1 MNELMDLFR
10 TELLQQLAVLEGAL
24 ARTPVATQ
32 DLLRAAHTLKGSA
45 RIVGVREAERLGV
58 AMEERAVLLERG
70 EPVSPGVL
78 AAFRRA
84 AEIFAE
90 LAELTDEDALPAW
103 EKAEHET
110 IDAAVAALA
119 GTAEP
124 SSSPASL
131 GGGDP
136 AMLEMFRLEV
146 ESQTAALS
154 GGLVS
159 LEQDPT
165 QLDAVEMVMRAA
177 HSIKGAARIVGIDP
191 VVKLAHHMED
201 LVVAARDRGVVLAP
215 AAIDLLLHCTDL
227 LASAAL
233 ATNTDFGAWLAA
245 TDADLEQ
252 TSAALSEAA
261 RFAPPTAAE
270 ASPVVTQPGQSIKA
284 RRDETGRLD
293 KVATAPPN
301 PAYALDR
308 IVRVSVASIDKL
320 VGLAGET
327 LVEARR
333 LPPLA
338 DAMHVL
344 FQKQSVLRDLLD
356 EASQSSPERAL
367 EMLATARERAQEVR
381 AILAERVGELE
392 EHVRFSEDLAGRL
405 YRETLASRMRP
416 IGDAL
421 KGFPRLIRDL
431 GRRLGKHVE
440 LVVIGG
446 ETGVDRD
453 ILEKIEGPLTH
464 LVRNAVDH
472 GVDTREERLATGKA
486 ERATLKIEARHWA
499 GMLSVAISDD
509 GRGIDLARI
518 RAKAVAQGLVDA
530 GAQLSD
536 AAALEYLFV
545 PGFSTASEVTEIS
558 GRGVGLDVVQSVV
571 KDVGGTVRITTE
583 LGLGTTFHLQLPL
596 TLSVMR
602 AVAVEIAGEPY
613 AFPLTRVERIVV
625 VQPNEISMLEGR
637 QYFNLESRN
646 IAMLSCAQLLE
657 LDGVPPPAVDLTVVV
672 IGDRVRTY
680 GMIVDRML
688 GELDLVVRPLDRRL
702 GKVADISAAA
712 VMSDGSPLLIV
723 DVEDMVRSATWL
735 LASGAKPLARFD
747 PAKLA
752 PAKHVL
758 VVDDTITVRE
768 VQRQLLEA
776 RGYRASVAVDGMDG
790 WQRVRS
796 ESFDLVITDVD
807 MPRLDGIELVRSIR
821 QDPRLAH
828 LPVMIVSYRDREE
841 DRKRGLE
848 VGANHYLTKG
858 DFHDE
863 ALVQAVVNLI
873 GEPR

>member
-1 MNELMDLFR
+1 VNELMDLFR
-10 TELLQQLAVLEGAL
+10 AELVQQLAVLEGAL

-32 DLLRAAHTLKGSA
+32 ELLRAAHTLKGSA
-45 RIVGVREAERLGV
+45 RIVGVREAERLGI
-58 AMEERAVLLERG
+58 AMEERAVMLERG
-70 EPVSPGVL
+70 DPVTPGVL

-84 AEIFAE
+84 AEIFAA
-90 LAELTDEDALPAW
+90 LAELTDEEALPVW

-119 GTAEP
+119 GAAEP
-124 SSSPASL
+124 ASSPASL

-201 LVVAARDRGVVLAP
+201 LVVAARDRGVVLVP
-215 AAIDLLLHCTDL
+215 AAIDLLLHSTDL

-245 TDADLEQ
+245 AHADLEQ
-252 TSAALSEAA
+252 TSAALSGAA
-261 RFAPPTAAE
+261 RFAPPTVTE
-270 ASPVVTQPGQSIKA
+270 ASAVVTQPGQPSQSIKA

-301 PAYALDR
+301 PVLALDR

-344 FQKQSVLRDLLD
+344 SQKQSALRDLLD

-367 EMLATARERAQEVR
+367 EMLASARERAQEVR

-472 GVDTREERLATGKA
+472 GVDTREERLATGKS

-530 GAQLSD
+530 DAQLSD

-583 LGLGTTFHLQLPL
+583 LGQGTTFHLQLPL

-625 VQPNEISMLEGR
+625 VQPKEISVLEGR

-657 LDGVPPPAVDLTVVV
+657 LDGVPPPAEDLTVVV

-735 LASGAKPLARFD
+735 LASGAKPLARFA

-848 VGANHYLTKG
+848 VGANHYLTAAHRHG
-858 DFHDE
+858 
-863 ALVQAVVNLI
+863 A
-873 GEPR
+873 

>member
-1 MNELMDLFR
+1 VNELMDLFR
-10 TELLQQLAVLEGAL
+10 SELLQQLAVLEGAL

-58 AMEERAVLLERG
+58 AMEERAVMLERG
-70 EPVSPGVL
+70 DPVTPGVL

-84 AEIFAE
+84 AEIFAA
-90 LAELTDEDALPAW
+90 LAELTDEDALAAW
-103 EKAEHET
+103 EKAEHAT

-124 SSSPASL
+124 TSSPGSL

-201 LVVAARDRGVVLAP
+201 LVVAARDRGVVLVP

-245 TDADLEQ
+245 TNADLEQ
-252 TSAALSEAA
+252 TSAALSGAA
-261 RFAPPTAAE
+261 RFAPPTVTE
-270 ASPVVTQPGQSIKA
+270 ASPVVTQPGQPSQSIKA

-301 PAYALDR
+301 PALALDR

-344 FQKQSVLRDLLD
+344 FQKQSMLRDLLD

-367 EMLATARERAQEVR
+367 ELLVTARERAQEVR

-583 LGLGTTFHLQLPL
+583 LGQGTTFHLQLPL

-602 AVAVEIAGEPY
+602 ALAVEIAGEPY

-625 VQPNEISMLEGR
+625 VQPKEISMLEGR

-657 LDGVPPPAVDLTVVV
+657 LDGVPPPAEDLTVVV

-848 VGANHYLTKG
+848 VGANHYLTAAHRHG
-858 DFHDE
+858 
-863 ALVQAVVNLI
+863 A
-873 GEPR
+873 